1 MAFVEQTELN
11 AKFPPA
17 LFRKGQDLGLKGAP
31 IPQDV
36 FNNFI
41 AYLDIYSRFIEL
53 TPAEK
58 REYELAAAA
67 ASSRSDVRE
76 DLPQT
81 GMQAAL
87 DAAMMVAGYA
97 PGIWD
102 FMAGVGEDGLRRASI
117 EDMATLSPHLIQGS
131 KDGARGY
138 ITGYSLRRPAH
149 LEEGGELGK
158 DVSVADAHTLGVIVK
173 AATLRVRVGKGEV
186 PTDVSE
192 WAAFESG
199 MDRENGDK
207 RVSELLSEAIE
218 AHRDLTKLQ
227 RVFVLGRKISSRIPA

>member
-11 AKFPPA
+11 ATFPPA
-17 LFRKGQDLGLKGAP
+17 LFKKVQESGLKGVP

-36 FNNFI
+36 FDSFI
-41 AYLDIYSRFIEL
+41 TYLDLHNRFTEL

-58 REYELAAAA
+58 REYEVAAVA
-67 ASSRSDVRE
+67 ASNRSDVRE
-76 DLPQT
+76 DVPQT
-81 GMQAAL
+81 EMQVAL
-87 DAAMMVAGYA
+87 DAAMIVAGYA
-97 PGIWD
+97 LGIWD
-102 FMAGVGEDGLRRASI
+102 FMAGVGEDGLRKTSI
-117 EDMATLSPHLIQGS
+117 EDMATLNPHLIQGS

-149 LEEGGELGK
+149 LEERGKLGK

-173 AATLRVRVGKGEV
+173 AATLGVRVGKTEV
-186 PTDVSE
+186 PTDVAE
-192 WAAFESG
+192 WIAFESG

-207 RVSELLSEAIE
+207 QVSELFSEAIE

-227 RVFVLGRKISSRIPA
+227 TAFVLGRKISSRIPA